1 MRVTKFVRSDG
12 ENWQMVRI
20 RASAQCPLRLLYA
33 AMEKNGWIRW
43 SRFRTMLNILK
54 KKVARSNPTKYPN
67 WKEVKIP
74 MASANI
80 NDLPA
85 QFKQHITLE
94 DAANEPLPKDIP
106 LEVPPLPVLPTP
118 LVTPK

>member
-43 SRFRTMLNILK
+43 SRFRTRLNILK
-54 KKVARSNPTKYPN
+54 KKVAAGNPTKYPN
-67 WKEVKIP
+67 WKEVRIP
-74 MASANI
+74 MMAASLK
-80 NDLPA
+80 DLPE
-85 QFKQHITLE
+85 QFNKHITLE
-94 DAANEPLPKDIP
+94 NLEGDIGELPPLLEDIP
-106 LEVPPLPVLPTP
+106 LELSTS